1 MIRLLYI
8 DADPEMCAFIS
19 AFCER
24 MEQIQVQT
32 LGSGEAALEWLLSS
46 PADVIAS
53 DYLFPRGINGLTL
66 ISRLHIR
73 GDRTPFILFT
83 ADNSRSLKEE
93 ADQNGVFKVVSR
105 TRQGKNPVL
114 NLIRT
119 VCWAA
124 TCRDKKDGCT

>member
-8 DADPEMCAFIS
+8 DADPEMCALIS

-24 MEQIQVQT
+24 MEQVQVQT
-32 LGSGEAALEWLLSS
+32 LGSGEAALEWLLCS
-46 PADVIAS
+46 PVDVIVS

-66 ISRLHIR
+66 ISRLHTR

-83 ADNSRSLKEE
+83 ADGSRALKGK
-93 ADQNGVFKVVSR
+93 ADENGVFKVVSR

-114 NLIRT
+114 NLVRT

-124 TCRDKKDGCT
+124 TGRNKTYGCP